1 MKVVIYGNGKIAK
14 VVYQFVKKKFE
25 VVAFTVERKY
35 KNSDAIEGVPLIE
48 FEDIQNQCDPKEH
61 KMLIA
66 VGYVQMNNIRER
78 KYQEAKKKG
87 FSFINYIHPSV
98 EIHENIEMGENN
110 IVLDHVTIQPYVK
123 IGSSNFVWSN
133 AVIAHGSVIDDTNW
147 ITSGVVVSGDAIIKS
162 KCFLGVNATIGNN
175 TVIESESF
183 VGANTLVTKN
193 TAPKDVFISRE
204 GEKFRL
210 DSQRFLQFTGV

>member
-78 KYQEAKKKG
+78 KYQEAKKR
-87 FSFINYIHPSV
+87 V
-98 EIHENIEMGENN
+98 
-110 IVLDHVTIQPYVK
+110 
-123 IGSSNFVWSN
+123 
-133 AVIAHGSVIDDTNW
+133 
-147 ITSGVVVSGDAIIKS
+147 
-162 KCFLGVNATIGNN
+162 
-175 TVIESESF
+175 
-183 VGANTLVTKN
+183 
-193 TAPKDVFISRE
+193 
-204 GEKFRL
+204 
-210 DSQRFLQFTGV
+210 

>member
-1 MKVVIYGNGKIAK
+1 MRENIKILMLYGKGSAL
-14 VVYQFVKKKFE
+14 
-25 VVAFTVERKY
+25 
-35 KNSDAIEGVPLIE
+35 LIE

-147 ITSGVVVSGDAIIKS
+147 MFWSS
-162 KCFLGVNATIGNN
+162 CFG
-175 TVIESESF
+175 
-183 VGANTLVTKN
+183 
-193 TAPKDVFISRE
+193 
-204 GEKFRL
+204 
-210 DSQRFLQFTGV
+210 

>member
-1 MKVVIYGNGKIAK
+1 MGMGNSESSLS
-14 VVYQFVKKKFE
+14 VCEKKFE

-87 FSFINYIHPSV
+87 L
-98 EIHENIEMGENN
+98 
-110 IVLDHVTIQPYVK
+110 VL
-123 IGSSNFVWSN
+123 
-133 AVIAHGSVIDDTNW
+133 
-147 ITSGVVVSGDAIIKS
+147 
-162 KCFLGVNATIGNN
+162 
-175 TVIESESF
+175 
-183 VGANTLVTKN
+183 
-193 TAPKDVFISRE
+193 
-204 GEKFRL
+204 
-210 DSQRFLQFTGV
+210 

>member
-162 KCFLGVNATIGNN
+162 KCFLGVNATIGHN